1 MSRYFSTK
9 DGAPGYIGPKRV
21 LYERKPVTDLWNTL
35 TVVARQQ
42 WKWKNVVNKHDD
54 AFLQAKTRLLQ
65 VYGPPGSGKTCAT
78 FGWARSVCEKCSG
91 TRALWISCAAEAVKC
106 WSIEREQ
113 GTGTVVVREQPTPQN
128 ANEAGDAMIVVFD
141 GVRPETLNRW
151 RGLMNEIA
159 RLGIAVIAV
168 SSEGVF
174 FHEGDSQD
182 ILKVEHFVPSWTLEE
197 ALAASNSNVF
207 WQTCYRNFSNAMPN
221 DDATQR
227 NAKVQAKFWIAG
239 NSARFLF
246 DSPESIVED
255 EIKAKARSL
264 NGIDTLEHAVGNPR
278 SRGAVNTLIARLQE
292 DKNGLT
298 PEQRANFPMDAD
310 LLAVAEVFDDL
321 NFRQEEMDNEDSV
334 PQLVSAYASGEV
346 SSVFHQPSQGCVRLP
361 ALFRT
366 E

>member
-1 MSRYFSTK
+1 MSSHIFFIGSLVASYSSGRLLGSSAAVMSRFFSTK
-9 DGAPGYIGPKRV
+9 DGAPGYIGPKRL
-21 LYERKPVTDLWNTL
+21 LYERKPVTDLWNKLTL
-35 TVVARQQ
+35 VARQQ
-42 WKWKNVVNKHDD
+42 WKWKNVGNKHDD

-168 SSEGVF
+168 SSEGVL

-182 ILKVEHFVPSWTLEE
+182 IYKLQHFVPSWTLEE

-227 NAKVQAKFWIAG
+227 NAKVQEKFRIAG

-246 DSPESIVED
+246 DSPESLVEE

-264 NGIDTLEHAVGNPR
+264 NGIDTLEQAVRNSR

-292 DKNGLT
+292 NKNGLT
-298 PEQRANFPMDAD
+298 PEQRAIFPRDAD
-310 LLAVAEVFDDL
+310 
-321 NFRQEEMDNEDSV
+321 
-334 PQLVSAYASGEV
+334 
-346 SSVFHQPSQGCVRLP
+346 
-361 ALFRT
+361 
-366 E
+366 